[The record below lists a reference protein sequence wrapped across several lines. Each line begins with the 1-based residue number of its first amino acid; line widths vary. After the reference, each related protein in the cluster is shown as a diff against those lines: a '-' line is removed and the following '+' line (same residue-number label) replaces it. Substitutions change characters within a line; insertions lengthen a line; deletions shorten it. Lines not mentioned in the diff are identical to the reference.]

1 MLAASALTCI
11 RGERRIF
18 AGVGFSLA
26 AGELLHLLGPN
37 GSGKTSLLRMLCGLL
52 QPVEGEIRWDG
63 KPTRQ
68 LGDDYLAQL
77 AYVGHLN
84 GLKDDLTAL
93 ENLDVYVGI
102 EGAGSQRASR
112 ESLARMGLGECA
124 DFPAR
129 WLSQGQRR
137 RLALA
142 RLLAVPRTLWI
153 LDEPFTGLDKASV
166 TLLQDL
172 LEHHLEAGGMVV
184 LTSHQDMR
192 LERHSVRELHLGTA
206 GRDR

>member
-18 AGVGFSLA
+18 ASLGFTLA
-26 AGELLHLLGPN
+26 AGELLHVLGPN

-52 QPVEGEIRWDG
+52 QPAEGEITWSGEAMR
-63 KPTRQ
+63 R
-68 LGDDYLAQL
+68 LGDEYLAQI

-93 ENLDVYVGI
+93 ENLAVYVGI
-102 EGAGSQRASR
+102 EGAADGHDSR
-112 ESLARMGLGECA
+112 DSLARMGLGDCT

-137 RLALA
+137 RLALS
-142 RLLAVPRTLWI
+142 RLLAVPRKLWI

-166 TLLQDL
+166 TMLQDL
-172 LEHHLEAGGMVV
+172 LEQHLETGGLVV

-192 LERHSVRELHLGTA
+192 LARNTVRELHLGPSRREA
-206 GRDR
+206 

>member
-1 MLAASALTCI
+1 M

-18 AGVGFSLA
+18 GGVGFSLS
-26 AGELLHLLGPN
+26 AGELLHVVGRN

-52 QPVEGEIRWDG
+52 QPAEGEIRWDG
-63 KPTRQ
+63 EPTRH
-68 LGDDYLAQL
+68 LGDEYLAAI

-84 GLKDDLTAL
+84 GIKDELTAL
-93 ENLDVYVGI
+93 ENLRFHAGI
-102 EGAGSQRASR
+102 EGTAPDGAGRSALEQV
-112 ESLARMGLGECA
+112 GLGECA

-142 RLLAVPRTLWI
+142 RLQAVPRRLWI

-166 TLLQDL
+166 GMLLGL
-172 LEHHLEAGGMVV
+172 LERHLGDRGLVV
-184 LTSHQDMR
+184 LTSHQDMALAR
-192 LERHSVRELHLGTA
+192 ATVRELHLA
-206 GRDR
+206 A

>member
-1 MLAASALTCI
+1 M
-11 RGERRIF
+11 
-18 AGVGFSLA
+18 
-26 AGELLHLLGPN
+26 LGPN

-52 QPVEGEIRWDG
+52 QPAEGEIRWDG
-63 KPTRQ
+63 KPTRR

-84 GLKDDLTAL
+84 GLKDDLTAR
-93 ENLDVYVGI
+93 ENLAVYVGI
-102 EGAGSQRASR
+102 DGAGSQLDPRDP
-112 ESLARMGLGECA
+112 LARMGLRECA

-172 LEHHLEAGGMVV
+172 LEHHLESGGMVV
-184 LTSHQDMR
+184 VTSHQDMR
-192 LERHSVRELHLGTA
+192 LERATVRELHLGQP
-206 GRDR
+206 GDDR